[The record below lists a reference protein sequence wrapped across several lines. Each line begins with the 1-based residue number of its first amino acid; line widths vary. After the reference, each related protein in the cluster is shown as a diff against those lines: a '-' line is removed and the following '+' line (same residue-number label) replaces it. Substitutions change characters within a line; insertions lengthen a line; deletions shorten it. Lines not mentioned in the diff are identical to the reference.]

1 MDENG
6 TALATSPPYGQLFCH
21 DVALLAAAFPNQLL
35 AGGPALHIGS
45 VVAIIVTARSGA
57 ADGCNAVGTKDRHS
71 LSFFVDGTEVRQ
83 CDTRLS

>member
-6 TALATSPPYGQLFCH
+6 TALATSPPYGQLFLH
-21 DVALLAAAFPNQLL
+21 DVALFAAALPNRLL

-45 VVAIIVTARSGA
+45 VVAIMVTARSGA
-57 ADGCNAVGTKDRHS
+57 ADGGNAVGTQDRHC

-83 CDTRLS
+83 